1 MLAPQRQNQ
10 GIVEG
15 LADHAE
21 HEPVVTD
28 RVPKIAA
35 HRVAQ
40 PHEILHIEWLV
51 KTILVDDHLPELL
64 RSIQRHNA
72 VNGFSRHHL
81 QQGEYNNRHTE
92 EREERQAYSFQDNS
106 DHTNSP
112 CILRPAA
119 RFHWPQ
125 ARVFC
130 RK

>member
-1 MLAPQRQNQ
+1 MLAPSAR
-10 GIVEG
+10 I
-15 LADHAE
+15 
-21 HEPVVTD
+21 
-28 RVPKIAA
+28 RVLWRASLTTLSTSRLSLTEFPKLPRTALPS
-35 HRVAQ
+35 HMG
-40 PHEILHIEWLV
+40 